1 MTPKEL
7 RSRRLDLGLTT
18 HELADALGLTTFE
31 LEEMERGQNPLPP
44 EAFLREALGRVEAGT
59 RADRL
64 RDCLVVEDDEAV
76 RTLFV
81 RALRAEG
88 LTVDEAA
95 DGLAAIDATANR
107 DYRLLLLD
115 LKLPKFSGAEVLQRV
130 LMKPKPPANVIII
143 SAAGSGD
150 VREVA
155 HHRAVHA
162 VMRKAFAIAHADMV
176 FPALAELVRS

>member
-7 RSRRLDLGLTT
+7 RTRRLNLGLSTE
-18 HELADALGLTTFE
+18 ELAGRLGLTTFE
-31 LEEMERGQNPLPP
+31 LEEMERGQSPLPP
-44 EAFLREALGRVEAGT
+44 AEFLRLALERVEASA
-59 RADRL
+59 RNRV

-76 RTLFV
+76 RTMFA

-95 DGLAAIDATANR
+95 DGLAAIDATAMR

-115 LKLPKFSGAEVLQRV
+115 LMLPKYSGAEVLQRV

-143 SAAGSGD
+143 SAAESGD

-162 VMRKAFAIAHADMV
+162 VMRKSFAIANAEVV

>member
-7 RSRRLDLGLTT
+7 RTRRLDIGLSTQ
-18 HELADALGLTTFE
+18 ELAAALGLTTFE
-31 LEEMERGQNPLPP
+31 LEEMETGQSPLPP
-44 EAFLREALGRVEAGT
+44 ETFIRTALEKIEAAARTDRV
-59 RADRL
+59 

-95 DGLAAIDATANR
+95 DGLAAIDATATR

-115 LKLPKFSGAEVLQRV
+115 LKLPKFSGAEVLTRV

-162 VMRKAFAIAHADMV
+162 VMRKAFAISHAEVV
-176 FPALAELVRS
+176 FPALAQLVRS

>member
-7 RSRRLDLGLTT
+7 RTRRIALGLSSPELADELGLTQV
-18 HELADALGLTTFE
+18 E
-31 LEEMERGQNPLPP
+31 LEAMEHGQSPLPP
-44 EAFLREALGRVEAGT
+44 DSFLRTALESVES
-59 RADRL
+59 RARHDRL

-76 RTLFV
+76 RALFV
-81 RALRAEG
+81 RELRAQG

-95 DGLAAIDATANR
+95 DGLAAIDATAKR

-115 LKLPKFSGAEVLQRV
+115 LKLPKLGGAEVLERI
-130 LMKPKPPANVIII
+130 LMKPKPPSNVIII

-150 VREVA
+150 VRKVA
-155 HHRAVHA
+155 KHRSVHA
-162 VMRKAFAIAHADMV
+162 VMRKAFAIRHAEVV

>member
-7 RSRRLDLGLTT
+7 RTRRIAIGLSTE
-18 HELADALGLTTFE
+18 ELASALGLTTFE
-31 LEEMERGQNPLPP
+31 LEEMERGQSPLPP
-44 EAFLREALGRVEAGT
+44 DPFLAQALERVESSASHH
-59 RADRL
+59 L

-76 RTLFV
+76 RTMFV

-95 DGLAAIDATANR
+95 DGLAAIDATAVR

-115 LKLPKFSGAEVLQRV
+115 LKLPKYSGAEVLRRV

-143 SAAGSGD
+143 SAAESGD

-162 VMRKAFAIAHADMV
+162 VMRKAFAIAHAEVV